1 MENNLNIVKSEFKEL
16 PNNIE
21 AEQSVIG
28 SILVTNE
35 IFDEISTII
44 SSINF
49 YDPMHQKIYN
59 AIESLI
65 YKGMLANPIT
75 LKNYFEDEKDD
86 LDVPEYLV
94 KITKFSTS
102 IRQAIE
108 YSKIIYDMF
117 VRRELIK
124 ISEQTIDNAKIT
136 DLDSSGQNIIEN
148 SERLLF
154 DLAEKGSFN
163 SSLIK
168 FDDAMKQTIE
178 MASAAYKNEGGIVG
192 VPTGLRDLDDKLGG
206 LHQSDLIIIA
216 GRPSMGKT
224 SLATNI
230 AFNAAKHIQD
240 NQKKSSVA
248 FFSLEMSSEQL
259 STRIL
264 SEQARIGSNDIR
276 RGRISDEQFDQFL
289 ETSKNIAELPL
300 FIDETPAISIAAMS
314 NRARRIKRLHGLDMI
329 VVDYIQ
335 LMRGTTYNKDGRVQ
349 EISQITQGLKAIAK
363 ELGVPVVALSQLSRQ
378 VEQRDDHKP
387 QLADLRESGSIEQD
401 ADVVMFV
408 YREGYYLQRKEPREA
423 TVEHAEWQAKMNEV
437 AHLAEIIIGKQRH
450 GPIGK
455 VTLEFEKDLQ
465 NLKILKLIKFKYK
478 TLMLTSLYEN
488 TILKNPKFIIL
499 ILFIT
504 LISFGYYSKD
514 FRLDASSETLL
525 IEDDPD
531 LEYLREITNRYG
543 SKEFLVLTYTPNEGM
558 ISNTSINNL
567 LSLKYKIQSLDWV
580 HSVITLLDIPLLNNT
595 DAPLQERLKGFKTLK
610 DEDVDKNRGFKEIL
624 ESPVFRNFV
633 ISESGKTSG
642 IIVNIKQNPILED
655 IENRS
660 KKEIDEHRDKIKKQ
674 NHKNILEI
682 RDVIKSY
689 DDVGK
694 IYLGGIPM
702 IADDMM
708 TFIKSDIIV
717 FGLGV
722 LLFIIATLWFV
733 FKK

>member
-1 MENNLNIVKSEFKEL
+1 MENNLSIVKDKFIEL

-44 SSINF
+44 SNINF

-65 YKGMLANPIT
+65 YKGLLANPIT

-86 LDVPEYLV
+86 LNVPEYLV

-102 IRQAIE
+102 VRQAIE

-124 ISEQTIDNAKIT
+124 ISEQTIDSAKIN
-136 DLDSSGQNIIEN
+136 DLDTNGQNIIEN

-163 SSLIK
+163 SSLVK

-240 NQKKSSVA
+240 NGKKSSIA

-276 RGRISDEQFDQFL
+276 RGRISDDQFDQFL

-455 VTLEFEKDLQ
+455 VTLEFEERFT
-465 NLKILKLIKFKYK
+465 KFKD
-478 TLMLTSLYEN
+478 TQ
-488 TILKNPKFIIL
+488 
-499 ILFIT
+499 
-504 LISFGYYSKD
+504 
-514 FRLDASSETLL
+514 
-525 IEDDPD
+525 
-531 LEYLREITNRYG
+531 
-543 SKEFLVLTYTPNEGM
+543 
-558 ISNTSINNL
+558 IN
-567 LSLKYKIQSLDWV
+567 
-580 HSVITLLDIPLLNNT
+580 
-595 DAPLQERLKGFKTLK
+595 
-610 DEDVDKNRGFKEIL
+610 
-624 ESPVFRNFV
+624 
-633 ISESGKTSG
+633 
-642 IIVNIKQNPILED
+642 
-655 IENRS
+655 
-660 KKEIDEHRDKIKKQ
+660 
-674 NHKNILEI
+674 
-682 RDVIKSY
+682 
-689 DDVGK
+689 
-694 IYLGGIPM
+694 
-702 IADDMM
+702 
-708 TFIKSDIIV
+708 
-717 FGLGV
+717 
-722 LLFIIATLWFV
+722 
-733 FKK
+733 